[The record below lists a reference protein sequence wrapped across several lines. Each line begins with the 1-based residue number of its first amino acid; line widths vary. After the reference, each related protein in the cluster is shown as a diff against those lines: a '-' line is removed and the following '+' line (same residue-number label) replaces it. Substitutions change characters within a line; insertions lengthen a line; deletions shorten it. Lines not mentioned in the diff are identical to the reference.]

1 MSAHSPYAGPFPDE
15 NLPEGAVVDGEKTT
29 GAIDGEF
36 DFVVVGTGAAGAVAA
51 HTLASSGYSVAMVEE
66 GPWVKTRE
74 FKLDVYSGFARMM
87 RDAATQALEGR
98 SYMPMLQAVCVGGS
112 TLVNSAIA
120 WRVPEDVLVDWS
132 RDFGLEDTLR
142 AEDLAEHFDALEQDL
157 SVRPVSDEALGEN
170 NRLFLERGEKNGWD
184 VNRMRRYDRGCAGH
198 GRCLQGCPK
207 AAKQGMNV
215 SYVPWAL
222 ELGARVYASCKVLRV
237 DVQNGRAKGVVAKSR
252 AGHDVTL
259 RAKRG
264 VFVAA
269 STIQTPN
276 ILLHSGLSSRVLGR
290 HFMAHPG
297 IAVAGVFD
305 KPVHMDV
312 GASQGAESIHFRKTR
327 RFKLETIEMPPEL
340 AAARMPGAGR
350 ALMRRIADYAH
361 VGVWA
366 VQIRARAEG
375 VVKTGWGGRDKV
387 VYSLSDDDVAIARDA
402 LGVLSKMMIDQGA
415 KEIWPGVHGMPTTIK
430 QGDDL
435 GVLERASL
443 DPRAYNFVATHL
455 FGAARMGP
463 DPRSSVVGL
472 DFQTHEAK
480 GLYVV
485 DSSIFPTNLGVNPQ
499 HTIMAISRLAAT
511 RAAAEAWTTKVA

>member
-1 MSAHSPYAGPFPDE
+1 MSQSRPYSGPFPDDE
-15 NLPEGAVVDGEKTT
+15 APEGAVVDGEKT
-29 GAIDGEF
+29 ARRVDGEF
-36 DFVVVGTGAAGAVAA
+36 DFVVVGSGAAGAVAA
-51 HTLASSGYSVAMVEE
+51 HTLAAAGHSVAMVEE

-74 FKLDVYSGFARMM
+74 FASDVYTGFRTMM
-87 RDAATQALEGR
+87 RDGATQAIEGR
-98 SYMPMLQAVCVGGS
+98 SYVPMLQAVCVGGS
-112 TLVNSAIA
+112 TVVNSAIA
-120 WRVPEDVLVDWS
+120 WRVPEDVLADWS
-132 RDFGLEDTLR
+132 ETYGLADTIR
-142 AEDLAEHFDALEQDL
+142 AGDLEEHYDALEQDL
-157 SVRPVSDEALGEN
+157 AVRPVTDEALGEN

-184 VNRMRRYDRGCAGH
+184 VNRMRRYDRGCVGH

-215 SYVPWAL
+215 TYVPWAL
-222 ELGARVYASCKVLRV
+222 ELGARLYASCRVLHVEMRG
-237 DVQNGRAKGVVAKSR
+237 GRAVGVVARSR
-252 AGHDVTL
+252 AGHDVRL

-269 STIQTPN
+269 STVQTPN
-276 ILLHSGLSSRVLGR
+276 LLRRSGLRARDLGR

-297 IAVAGVFD
+297 IALAGVFD

-350 ALMRRIADYAH
+350 ALMKRLADYAH
-361 VGVWA
+361 VAVWA

-375 VVKTGWGGRDKV
+375 VIKTGWGGRDKV
-387 VYSLSDDDVAIARDA
+387 VYSLGDEDVKIARDA
-402 LGVLSKMMIDQGA
+402 LGVLAKMMLDQGA
-415 KEIWPGVHGMPTTIK
+415 KELWPGVHGLPAVMRDADGLAQIA
-430 QGDDL
+430 
-435 GVLERASL
+435 RAST
-443 DPRAYNFVATHL
+443 DPRAYSFVATHL

-485 DSSIFPTNLGVNPQ
+485 DSSVFPTNLGVNPQ
-499 HTIMAISRLAAT
+499 HTIMAIARLAAT
-511 RAAAEAWTTKVA
+511 RAAAAVRTQAA